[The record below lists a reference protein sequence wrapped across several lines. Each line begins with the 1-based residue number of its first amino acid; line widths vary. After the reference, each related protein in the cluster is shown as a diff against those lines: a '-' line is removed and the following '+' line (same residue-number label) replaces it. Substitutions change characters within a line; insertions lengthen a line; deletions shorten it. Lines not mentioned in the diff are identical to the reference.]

1 MEVDKF
7 IGPLIQLAPKVFAL
21 AGEAQIA
28 IGLFSIVKNY
38 LSGDEALKAMDYAEG
53 EFYQNGEDEEEEE
66 N

>member
-1 MEVDKF
+1 MTNKE
-7 IGPLIQLAPKVFAL
+7 IAL
-21 AGEAQIA
+21 EKLQ
-28 IGLFSIVKNY
+28 GLRGNYCDEDILNYIMKNY